1 MPWDAYHSSQL
12 SWTLA
17 KNPSWGKPSQAAKT
31 NNESPGKL
39 EAVGA
44 LSLSTSKTTHA
55 ERKPTANLSIRSFSK
70 IWIKNNNKIKHTI
83 IYFSLK
89 KSDWK
94 YFNLLSLSFPIK
106 MKWSEVPFYYLP
118 FSSTI
123 PVDAPPPLLSLPL
136 EVSHYSRVIYW
147 LSSFFVASYI
157 LSLFLF
163 IDDVYLS
170 FLWKILKEAG
180 GAAFLIHCHF
190 IFIEIPSV
198 IKEKKEGMSVLSI
211 WVQFRI
217 SSHVVVKN
225 DDVFW
230 VEIGVYWSA
239 VRIEL
244 KWIQV
249 NEATELSHF
258 VTFLL
263 ITIKN

>member
-94 YFNLLSLSFPIK
+94 YFILLSLSFPIK
-106 MKWSEVPFYYLP
+106 MKWSEEPFYYLP

-147 LSSFFVASYI
+147 FVLSLLLATF

-170 FLWKILKEAG
+170 FLWKILKETG
-180 GAAFLIHCHF
+180 GAAFFNSLLLHF
-190 IFIEIPSV
+190 HWNSFSYKRKERRNVCPVHLSSV
-198 IKEKKEGMSVLSI
+198 QNFESCCGKKRRRFLS
-211 WVQFRI
+211 W
-217 SSHVVVKN
+217 N
-225 DDVFW
+225 
-230 VEIGVYWSA
+230 WS
-239 VRIEL
+239 
-244 KWIQV
+244 
-249 NEATELSHF
+249 
-258 VTFLL
+258 LL
-263 ITIKN
+263 ICC